1 MATKEVNLQHVDDLI
16 FISDVHFGARAA
28 SDEWMDNFVDYFI
41 IFKFVLSALHLLRQL
56 FHSPF
61 KK

>member
-28 SDEWMDNFVDYFI
+28 SDEWMDNFVDYYFSHR
-41 IFKFVLSALHLLRQL
+41 FSACYWWRGLSQ
-56 FHSPF
+56 
-61 KK
+61 KQT